1 MLYALMENLQI
12 EKTSKTPTVSFDA
25 EKGFLEIEGM
35 SRPDN
40 AKEFYIPIV
49 KWIKRYS
56 QHPKD
61 KTQIRFY
68 YTYYN
73 TATAKYILD
82 MLRNIDDLL
91 YKKGHQV
98 SIQWQYD
105 DDDEDVEMDGKDYNE
120 MVSVPIELVAQ
131 GA

>member
-1 MLYALMENLQI
+1 MENLQL
-12 EKTSKTPTVSFDA
+12 EKTSKTPAVSFDA
-25 EKGFLEIEGM
+25 EKGKLEIEGR
-35 SRPDN
+35 SKPDN
-40 AKEFYIPIV
+40 AKEFYIPLV
-49 KWIKRYS
+49 KWIERYS
-56 QHPKD
+56 QYPKD
-61 KTQIRFY
+61 KTQVTLY

-82 MLRNIDDLL
+82 ILRNIDDLL

-120 MVSVPIELVAQ
+120 MVSVPVEVVAVRSSGQ
-131 GA
+131 